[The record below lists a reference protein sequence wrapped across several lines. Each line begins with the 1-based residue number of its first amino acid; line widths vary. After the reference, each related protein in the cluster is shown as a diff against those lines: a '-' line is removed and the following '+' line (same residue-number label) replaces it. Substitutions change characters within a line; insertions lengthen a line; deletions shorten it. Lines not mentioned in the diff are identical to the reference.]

1 MNPPLVA
8 GNWKMHCT
16 TSEAAALARAI
27 VEGVRSIDGVETVIA
42 PPFTA
47 LAAVGEALK
56 GSGVKLA
63 AQNVHWEG
71 KGAYTGEVSPAMLLE
86 LDCRFVIV
94 GHSERRHLFHE
105 SDSTVANRFAGA
117 LRAGL
122 RPILCV
128 GETLE
133 ERRKRATMRVVGRQ
147 LRSAL
152 KQWTKGAIGKFDVAY
167 EPVWAIGTGQNA
179 TPEQISTVHRSIR
192 NFLRQSFGS
201 RGAAGARILY
211 GGSVKPENIGEIAGI
226 SEVNGVLVGGA
237 SLQADGFLIIVREF
251 SLRARRPRV

>member
-1 MNPPLVA
+1 MRTPVA
-8 GNWKMHCT
+8 AANWKCNTRMD
-16 TSEAAALARAI
+16 SALALALGLR
-27 VEGVRSIDGVETVIA
+27 ESIDGVTGVEKVLC
-42 PPFTA
+42 PPFVY
-47 LAAVGEALK
+47 LAAVGEALR
-56 GSGVKLA
+56 GSSLWLGS
-63 AQNVHWEG
+63 QDVHWQDDV
-71 KGAYTGEVSPAMLLE
+71 AATGEVGPQMVAE
-86 LDCRFVIV
+86 LATYTII
-94 GHSERRHLFHE
+94 GHSERRHQFGE
-105 SDSTVANRFAGA
+105 TDAAVNRKVQAA
-117 LRAGL
+117 LAIGL
-122 RPILCV
+122 QPIMCV
-128 GETLE
+128 GELLS
-133 ERRKRATMRVVGRQ
+133 EREAGSTAEVLVRQ
-147 LRSAL
+147 TRSGL
-152 KQWTKGAIGKFDVAY
+152 SGVAIPDGFIVAY